1 MVTRDPIRRDP
12 EPMSS
17 DGFARSADA
26 FADVRRID
34 SVADFA
40 HVRPLGGKR
49 INFLAWTLAGMT
61 GLALWA
67 VILKFIV

>member
-1 MVTRDPIRRDP
+1 
-12 EPMSS
+12 MSS
-17 DGFARSADA
+17 DGFARSADVFVDA
-26 FADVRRID
+26 RRID

-61 GLALWA
+61 GLAMWA
-67 VILKFIV
+67 VILRLIA